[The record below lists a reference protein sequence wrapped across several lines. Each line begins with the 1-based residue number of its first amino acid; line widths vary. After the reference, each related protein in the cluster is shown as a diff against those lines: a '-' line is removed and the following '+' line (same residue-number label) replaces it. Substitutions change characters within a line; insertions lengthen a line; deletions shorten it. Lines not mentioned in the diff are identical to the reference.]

1 MTNKITFKKDKKG
14 NIESVA
20 IHGATFY
27 YTNIR
32 SPRPIFDDREM
43 SYDKARKEYSVD
55 VAVSEDVADEWD
67 EVFAKQPSKK
77 YTNVKFR
84 EKYKLEEEDALPFPD
99 EKKQFTIKIVQKA
112 QKNDG
117 DPIPDGLIP
126 RVFIVEDGKAKD
138 ITFSTNIGN
147 GSTGAVQVR
156 ANINK
161 YGQFAYLS
169 KVKVED
175 LIEYEGN
182 EGGISDE
189 DREFLG
195 ADEVEL
201 AEAPERKATKATEER
216 DDDDDDDTPTVKT
229 AEKPAKKSAKVDD
242 SVDDDDF

>member
-1 MTNKITFKKDKKG
+1 MTHKITFKKDNKG

-32 SPRPIFDDREM
+32 SPRPIFDDRKL
-43 SYDKARKEYSVD
+43 SYDKARKEYSVE

-77 YTNVKFR
+77 YTNAKFR
-84 EKYKLEEEDALPFPD
+84 EKYKLEEDDALPFPD

-112 QKNDG
+112 QKKDG
-117 DPIPDGLIP
+117 EPISDSLIP

-138 ITFSTNIGN
+138 ITFSTNVGN
-147 GSTGAVQVR
+147 GSTGAVQIR
-156 ANINK
+156 ANSND
-161 YGQFAYLS
+161 YGCFAYLS
-169 KVKVED
+169 KIKVED

-182 EGGISDE
+182 EGGISEE
-189 DREFLG
+189 DKEFLG

-201 AEAPERKATKATEER
+201 AEAPERKATRATEDRE
-216 DDDDDDDTPTVKT
+216 DDDDDDDEPE
-229 AEKPAKKSAKVDD
+229 EKPAKKGKKSEKVSDD
-242 SVDDDDF
+242 IDDDDF